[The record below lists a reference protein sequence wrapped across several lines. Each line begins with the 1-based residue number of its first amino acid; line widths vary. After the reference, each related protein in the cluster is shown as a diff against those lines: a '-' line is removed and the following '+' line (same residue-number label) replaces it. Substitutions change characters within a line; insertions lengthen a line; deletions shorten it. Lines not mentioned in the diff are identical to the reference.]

1 MDMDSGIRRND
12 DGRSVV
18 RQNEASAY
26 SPGTWFAGMTT
37 VSCSL
42 GALFAE
48 VSCLLE
54 ALFAETR
61 RSLSL
66 PLARSRLPSPRRRP
80 GSSLRMDMD
89 SGIRRNDDGRSVVRQ
104 NEASAYSPGTWFAG
118 MTIEEGLVH
127 ETQRS
132 LPLPSPLLH
141 CSSPRRR
148 PGSSLR
154 MDMDSGIRRNDDSE
168 IFSTRRRCRYP
179 SRRSGRGFCGITT
192 RRK

>member
-1 MDMDSGIRRND
+1 MLSWGVVCCEVPQVLKNRPEGGSISGL
-12 DGRSVV
+12 
-18 RQNEASAY
+18 A
-26 SPGTWFAGMTT
+26 
-37 VSCSL
+37 
-42 GALFAE
+42 
-48 VSCLLE
+48 CLSD
-54 ALFAETR
+54 AACP
-61 RSLSL
+61 SLS
-66 PLARSRLPSPRRRP
+66 PDGNVYSYTVTHKPFFPSPRRRP

-89 SGIRRNDDGRSVVRQ
+89 YGIRRNDDGRSVVRQ

-154 MDMDSGIRRNDDSE
+154 MDMDSSIRRNDDSE